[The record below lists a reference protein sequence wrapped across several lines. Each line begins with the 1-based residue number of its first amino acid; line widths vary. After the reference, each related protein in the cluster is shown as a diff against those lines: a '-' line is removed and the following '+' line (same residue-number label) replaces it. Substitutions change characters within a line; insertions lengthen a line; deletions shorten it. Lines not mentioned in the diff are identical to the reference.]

1 MRKVRTIVIGLLLV
15 SVCVGCSDHLY
26 GLKDYQKTN
35 MRDWIAAGN
44 EVVEEKKPET
54 ATVLGFF
61 IGLGS
66 FYTDEPVLPCG
77 GLRYI
82 LLESS
87 LRVQYVDR
95 TRLPLNSWE
104 LDDGGCLYT
113 APLEKTR

>member
-66 FYTDEPVLPCG
+66 FYTDEPVLGVVDLLLWPFS
-77 GLRYI
+77 I
-82 LLESS
+82 LWEPWIAPANANKIN
-87 LRVQYVDR
+87 YEATMD
-95 TRLPLNSWE
+95 TRARK
-104 LDDGGCLYT
+104 DG
-113 APLEKTR
+113 R